1 MFSKVNP
8 IRRSELVAR
17 QLIAKITNDRMRLG
31 DKLPTEREISNAMNV
46 SRNTLREAI
55 ATLQLMGILEV
66 KRSSGIYISKLPAN
80 DDVVHS
86 IQHVLTQ
93 NVDPQI
99 AIDARIAMEP
109 GAAILAS
116 QVASAED
123 WEHIDKFI
131 AIIKQSVQD
140 NSIEQYRIADNNFHK
155 AIVLA
160 TENDTLISTLIPILD
175 TVRQPLWRMMKH
187 DIYDESLLQ
196 RGKEEHI
203 RIYEAMHSKDEY
215 YIFRAVRHHLQRS
228 KERLA
233 IEFSALNG
241 EQS

>member
-17 QLIAKITNDRMRLG
+17 HLIAKITTDRMRVG
-31 DKLPTEREISNAMNV
+31 DKLPTEREIANAMNV

-66 KRSSGIYISKLPAN
+66 KRSSGIYIGNLPAS
-80 DDVVHS
+80 DDVAQS

-93 NVDPQI
+93 NVDPQA

-116 QVASAED
+116 QMASSD
-123 WEHIDKFI
+123 NWERIDHFI
-131 AIIKQSVQD
+131 TLINQSVQ
-140 NSIEQYRIADNNFHK
+140 NNNVEQYILADNDFHK

-160 TENDTLISTLIPILD
+160 TQNETLKSTLIPILD
-175 TVRQPLWRMMKH
+175 TVRQPLWRMMKQN
-187 DIYDESLLQ
+187 IYIDTVLQ
-196 RGKEEHI
+196 GSREEHI
-203 RIYEAMHSKDEY
+203 RIYEAMRSQDEY
-215 YIFRAVRHHLQRS
+215 YIFRAVRRHLENS
-228 KERLA
+228 KARLA
-233 IEFSALNG
+233 SEFATNP
-241 EQS
+241 